1 MTAEVGS
8 NAYHMTL
15 CGDSEDVGSDINLK
29 YSTITQENSKK
40 NQITSLGRRNRTLV
54 TKGGTRSIINLGLYN
69 IYYHY
74 SYILIYLSAFYKVL

>member
-54 TKGGTRSIINLGLYN
+54 TKGGKRNIIYFEAIQHILSLF
-69 IYYHY
+69 IYFD
-74 SYILIYLSAFYKVL
+74 LFKCFL